1 MIGGEFGDN
10 YGQIAMKQL
19 VSKSEKSVLVQPYTK
34 AVYHV
39 LLANDNHT
47 VISLG
52 NGQFV
57 EIVTDDNTFGIVNV
71 YSSDPNVS
79 VGEA

>member
-1 MIGGEFGDN
+1 
-10 YGQIAMKQL
+10 MKQL
-19 VSKSEKSVLVQPYTK
+19 VSKAEKSVLIQPNTK

-39 LLANDNHT
+39 LLANDNQT

-57 EIVTDDNTFGIVNV
+57 EIVTDNNAFGIVNV
-71 YSSDPNVS
+71 YSSEPSTS

>member
-1 MIGGEFGDN
+1 
-10 YGQIAMKQL
+10 MKQL
-19 VSKSEKSVLVQPYTK
+19 VSEAEKSVLGQPNTK

-39 LLANDNHT
+39 LLANDNQT

-57 EIVTDDNTFGIVNV
+57 EIVTDNNAFGIVNV
-71 YSSDPNVS
+71 YSSEPCAS

>member
-1 MIGGEFGDN
+1 
-10 YGQIAMKQL
+10 MKQL
-19 VSKSEKSVLVQPYTK
+19 VSKAEKSVLVQPNTK

-39 LLANDNHT
+39 LLANDNQT

-57 EIVTDDNTFGIVNV
+57 EIVTDNDTFGIVNV
-71 YSSDPNVS
+71 YRSDPYVS
-79 VGEA
+79 LREE